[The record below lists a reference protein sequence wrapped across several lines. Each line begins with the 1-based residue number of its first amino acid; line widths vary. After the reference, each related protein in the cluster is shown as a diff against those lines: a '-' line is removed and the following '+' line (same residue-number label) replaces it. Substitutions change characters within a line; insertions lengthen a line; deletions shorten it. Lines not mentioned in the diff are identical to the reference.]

1 MAGRSG
7 LWSSTSAVWHLAH
20 LVPGMRNMKY
30 KTLLEWDS
38 IGQPSSQGA
47 LVFNQFLSMLLFL
60 SYWKLHWF
68 KCIIILLTSP
78 VLGNGFNRQSTPLL
92 ASLAIPFCLIPFVRL
107 TALRAQCDS
116 PPTCSHLHI
125 SLHSWETEHVP
136 GWGWLAHNAGLRW
149 IALDYWLFNWHWIT
163 ALGVGLQMR
172 TWKTSYEGFPV
183 FCNQHFC
190 KFNAIIRK
198 LLHKLPI
205 KHIHTIKQEGKRFEL
220 LTTYS
225 LRMFVRMFEL

>member
-47 LVFNQFLSMLLFL
+47 LVFNQFLSMLLFFEL
-60 SYWKLHWF
+60 LKTALVQVHHHLTYQSSTWKRF
-68 KCIIILLTSP
+68 
-78 VLGNGFNRQSTPLL
+78 QSTPLL

-125 SLHSWETEHVP
+125 SLHSWAAEHVP
-136 GWGWLAHNAGLRW
+136 GWGWLAHNAALRW

-183 FCNQHFC
+183 FCNQRFC